1 MNAAAQRL
9 SAVRRL
15 AYNRAMSVETIGLTN
30 HFLIAMPGM
39 RDPSFRRGVAFVCQ
53 YGDDGAMGLLVNRL
67 SEYRLGDVLAQM
79 NLKTEHSHI
88 GDAPVLIGGPVA
100 PERGFVLHAPHGD
113 WESSFRISDRIC
125 VTTSRDILVAI
136 AEGRGP
142 EDVLVTLGYSGWSQ
156 GQIES
161 ELKENAWLTAP
172 ADERILF
179 GTPLEQRWEA
189 AAGLVGVDIA
199 SLTDYAGH
207 A

>member
-1 MNAAAQRL
+1 
-9 SAVRRL
+9 
-15 AYNRAMSVETIGLTN
+15 MSVPTIGLTN
-30 HFLIAMPGM
+30 QLLIAMPGM
-39 RDPSFRRGVAFVCQ
+39 RDPSFKRGVAFVCQ
-53 YGDDGAMGLLVNRL
+53 YGDDGAMGLLINRL

-79 NLKTEHSHI
+79 NLRTELSQVA
-88 GDAPVLIGGPVA
+88 DAPVLIGGPVQ
-100 PERGFVLHAPHGD
+100 PERGFVLHAPHGE

-142 EDVLVTLGYSGWSQ
+142 AEVLVTLGYSGWTQ

-172 ADERILF
+172 VDERILF
-179 GTPLEQRWEA
+179 TTPLEQRWEA
-189 AAGLVGVDIA
+189 AAALVGVDIA